1 MGSWA
6 VIKSSFGIIPAFAK
20 MMLKR
25 PSILFKENLPYFFHR
40 LKNKNLPLTG
50 VRHNLGPTT
59 YVGVTDKEIAA
70 LTEEDVQRAT
80 YTKMYLKPTR
90 GFQVNSPP
98 IVALAKKLGAFD
110 ENVSRREYC
119 ERVFNFV
126 RDDIK
131 FEVGDNLC
139 GPYQDALMLLRS
151 GVGVCLEQSALA
163 VTLARAGGIP
173 SRCKIDFIKLPPM
186 TQDVVLEKYGD
197 KLDSNPFLGEM
208 FNIFGVLGGPH
219 MGAEFYIDDEWI
231 CGETAL
237 DDYIQAALGN
247 PLSELGEDMVSIGID
262 SQKPITLMRYG
273 KAKLSV
279 RFMMFMIR
287 IPMLFLLKTIN
298 QAQKLLDMLREDGRQ
313 ILEEAGGRAKY
324 KEMMQKRLGIIKT
337 DLPERPSLEEIEE
350 FKKNR
355 DGIVGSIEV

>member
-6 VIKSSFGIIPAFAK
+6 LIKSSLGIIPAFVK

-25 PSILFKENLPYFFHR
+25 PRIFFKENLPHFFYR
-40 LKNKNLPLTG
+40 LKNKNLPLRG
-50 VRHNLGPTT
+50 MRKNLGPTT
-59 YVGVTDKEIAA
+59 YVGVTDEEIAA
-70 LTEEDVQRAT
+70 VTEEDIQRAT
-80 YTKMYLKPTR
+80 YKEKHLMPTK

-131 FEVGDNLC
+131 FGVGDNLC
-139 GPYQDALMLLRS
+139 GPYQDALTLLRS

-173 SRCKIDFIKLPPM
+173 AQCKIDFIKLPDF
-186 TQDVVLEKYGD
+186 TQGVILEKYGEEL
-197 KLDSNPFLGEM
+197 KGNPLWSEM

-219 MGAEFYIDDEWI
+219 MGAEFYVDDEWI

-247 PLSELGEDMVSIGID
+247 PLSELGEDLVSIGID
-262 SQKPITLMRYG
+262 NQKPITLMRYG
-273 KAKLSV
+273 RTKRSIRL
-279 RFMMFMIR
+279 MMLLIR
-287 IPMLFLLKTIN
+287 IPMLFLLKTMN
-298 QAQKLLDMLREDGRQ
+298 EAEKLLDMLREDGRK

-324 KEMMQKRLGIIKT
+324 NEMMQKKLGLIKT
-337 DLPERPSLEEIEE
+337 DMPEKPSLEEIKEFRKKQEE
-350 FKKNR
+350 RVAN
-355 DGIVGSIEV
+355 VEV